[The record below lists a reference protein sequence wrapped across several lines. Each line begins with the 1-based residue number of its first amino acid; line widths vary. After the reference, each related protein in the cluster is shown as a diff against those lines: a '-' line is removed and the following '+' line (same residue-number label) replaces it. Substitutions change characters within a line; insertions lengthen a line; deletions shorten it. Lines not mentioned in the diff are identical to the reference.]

1 MTPAFLAAIAALSL
15 IALALLLR
23 PYLLRRK
30 AGAAA
35 SQRRLNIAIYRDQ
48 LDELER
54 DRSGGVLAEADY
66 ATAREELQ
74 RRLLEDGSAVEVEP
88 AAVSG
93 GRGTLVAIALLV
105 PLLAGGLYAVLGN
118 PAGLNPPKPQHK
130 VSAAEIDGMVAKL
143 EARLAKED
151 NPQGWVML
159 ARSYKMLERYD
170 EAARAYGRAGSFID
184 NEPALLADY
193 ADILVAGSGTFAG
206 KPRELIAK
214 ALKLDPDHA
223 HALWLS
229 GTAAFESGQFNRAV
243 SDWERLL
250 AQFPPNSEEA
260 QSVQGSIGEAK
271 AKGGKSSGAAATA
284 KDKPATAPKAEAD
297 RKVGTGA
304 TVKGNVELA
313 AALKGKAAPTDT
325 VMVIARPADGSR
337 MPVAVLRVKASELPL
352 QFTLDDALSMNPDQ
366 AISKYKEVSIEA
378 RISKSGMATPQ
389 PGDLLSAAQTVKVGA
404 AGIRLVVDQVRP

>member
-1 MTPAFLAAIAALSL
+1 M
-15 IALALLLR
+15 
-23 PYLLRRK
+23 
-30 AGAAA
+30 
-35 SQRRLNIAIYRDQ
+35 
-48 LDELER
+48 
-54 DRSGGVLAEADY
+54 
-66 ATAREELQ
+66 
-74 RRLLEDGSAVEVEP
+74 
-88 AAVSG
+88 
-93 GRGTLVAIALLV
+93 

-130 VSAAEIDGMVAKL
+130 VSAAEIDDMVAKL

-229 GTAAFESGQFNRAV
+229 GTAAFESGQFNQAV

-297 RKVGTGA
+297 RKVGATTAPTAGTSGA